1 MFACVLGSLAYDPRR
16 FLTRPRGS
24 RAFRVTSCCC
34 PCTRVTASLTNLSF
48 TTSFPFIDFDA
59 SVCAGSPKAVAW
71 SQFLT
76 ITLLIL
82 FVDFYIKVYHQ
93 GRDRKLA
100 AEAEADAA
108 KAAGK
113 PPASPKAASNGSSNG
128 AARPTTPAKPH
139 KD

>member
-1 MFACVLGSLAYDPRR
+1 MHSL
-16 FLTRPRGS
+16 LTRRARACGPRM
-24 RAFRVTSCCC
+24 R
-34 PCTRVTASLTNLSF
+34 ASLTNLRF
-48 TTSFPFIDFDA
+48 TTSWPFLDFDE

-76 ITLLIL
+76 VTLLIL

-100 AEAEADAA
+100 AQAEAEAAAAKDAA
-108 KAAGK
+108 IKA
-113 PPASPKAASNGSSNG
+113 PASPGGASNGASNG
-128 AARPTTPAKPH
+128 TARPTTPAKKPH